1 MFTPPIHVIE
11 TADSTDL
18 PSLLA
23 LLDVVGLP
31 QDGVADHIENALIV
45 RNGDEILGCAVLEI
59 YGSSALLRS
68 VAVSPTAQGHGL
80 GTQLVDAA
88 LTHAQGRQIQRIY
101 LLTETAA
108 DYFPRFGFAPIA
120 REDVDPS
127 VKKSVEFTSA
137 CPASALVMVKMIHP
151 YP

>member
-1 MFTPPIHVIE
+1 M
-11 TADSTDL
+11 
-18 PSLLA
+18 
-23 LLDVVGLP
+23 
-31 QDGVADHIENALIV
+31 
-45 RNGDEILGCAVLEI
+45 RCWR
-59 YGSSALLRS
+59 SSALLRS

-127 VKKSVEFTSA
+127 VKKSVVFTSA